1 MRVVERPLMNDI
13 PEAAL
18 RTIEETFGTR
28 FVPHAA
34 DEAGPH
40 AEQPFA
46 SVFPESAKEVE
57 SLMKLAEHH
66 SIPLVARGAAP
77 LPIRARCR
85 GSLWCVSMGCATH
98 GSRRNRERIGSMSSR
113 GSLGWFSETV
123 CARRVWDLRSTLRAH
138 RGPPSAAGW
147 LRTGWG

>member
-1 MRVVERPLMNDI
+1 MNDI

-18 RTIEETFGTR
+18 RTIEDTFGTR

-34 DEAGPH
+34 DEADPN

-66 SIPLVARGAAP
+66 SIPLVARGAGTAP
-77 LPIRARCR
+77 YSGKVPRALCGAFRWDARHTAPGGIGR
-85 GSLWCVSMGCATH
+85 GLGR
-98 GSRRNRERIGSMSSR
+98 SRAG
-113 GSLGWFSETV
+113 GHL
-123 CARRVWDLRSTLRAH
+123 D
-138 RGPPSAAGW
+138 GPRKPSAREGYGTYGLPYERTEVHRRRLAG
-147 LRTGWG
+147 

>member
-1 MRVVERPLMNDI
+1 MNDI

-18 RTIEETFGTR
+18 RTIEDTFGTR

-34 DEAGPH
+34 DEADPN

-66 SIPLVARGAAP
+66 SIPLVARGAGTAP
-77 LPIRARCR
+77 YSGKVPRALVVRFD
-85 GSLWCVSMGCATH
+85 GCATY
-98 GSRRNRERIGSMSSR
+98 GSQRNRERIGSKSSR
-113 GSLGWFSETV
+113 GSPGWSSETV
-123 CARRVWDLRSTLRAH
+123 CARRVWDLRSTLRVH

>member
-1 MRVVERPLMNDI
+1 MNDI

-18 RTIEETFGTR
+18 RTLEDTFGTR

-34 DEAGPH
+34 DEAEPH

-66 SIPLVARGAAP
+66 SIPLMARGAGTAP
-77 LPIRARCR
+77 YSGKVPRVLVVRFDGMRDTAPGGIGRGLGRSRA
-85 GSLWCVSMGCATH
+85 GVTWMVLG
-98 GSRRNRERIGSMSSR
+98 NRLRE
-113 GSLGWFSETV
+113 
-123 CARRVWDLRSTLRAH
+123 RVWDLRSTPRAH

-147 LRTGWG
+147 LRTEWG